1 MSIDKESNGLPQVN
15 VHRRTTKV
23 NLGMIAAI
31 LVFFALAIGVA
42 IWASRRQPDAPVNPS
57 PSSRPE

>member
-23 NLGMIAAI
+23 NLAI
-31 LVFFALAIGVA
+31 VVGVLVFFVLMIAVA
-42 IWASRRQPDAPVNPS
+42 FWASRREPAVTSDPAPA
-57 PSSRPE
+57 SRSE